1 MSKIITFT
9 NHASLY
15 ISGVEVFQDISDL
28 SRKKLFTLV
37 SMIHPDEV
45 PPLPA
50 PFRQYFFP
58 IDDAPNASIEK
69 WFEET
74 YFVIASNLLQ
84 GNSVLVHCR
93 AGISRSVTVVIA
105 FFLRSFRGNLQ
116 GYFVCPYVA
125 RRPHQRWTDALLEFI
140 RRNRPQAYPNHGFIQ
155 RLYAYEKEC
164 VTANDAIC

>member
-1 MSKIITFT
+1 MSKIVTFS

-28 SRKKLFTLV
+28 SRRKLFTIV
-37 SMIHPDEV
+37 SMIHADEV
-45 PPLPA
+45 PSLPN

-58 IDDAPNASIEK
+58 IDDAPEAPIEK
-69 WFEET
+69 WFEDT
-74 YFVIASNLLQ
+74 YFVIASSLLQ

-93 AGISRSVTVVIA
+93 AGISRSVTAVIA

-116 GYFVCPYVA
+116 GYLVCPYVA

-140 RRNRPQAYPNHGFIQ
+140 QRKRPQAYPNVGFLR